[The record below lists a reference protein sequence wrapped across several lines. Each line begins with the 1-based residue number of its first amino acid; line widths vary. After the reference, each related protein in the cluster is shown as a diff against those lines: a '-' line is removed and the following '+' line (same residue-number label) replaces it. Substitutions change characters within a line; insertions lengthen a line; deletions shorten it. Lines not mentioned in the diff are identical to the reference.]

1 MKPLKQGFEASEPI
15 TVIIEGKPYEIAN
28 LKKSGIPHNWK
39 ILLAFE
45 DAWREIDVRQFKTGS
60 DLWEVN
66 KYIETNNLT
75 LSDLGVFT
83 PVEKPDYSVK
93 QSDYED
99 LNRKY
104 PAYTVPFIDR
114 LYNYLK
120 EEGEH
125 VGVYLLND
133 ELKAL
138 NKRGESIQE
147 YIMRRQQNK
156 KQFINNLKSNKSM
169 ITSSTGKT
177 STFDQ
182 TDPQQIA
189 GKIARITQLTDL
201 GLTFDP
207 NGGTFKGHGFEITQ
221 YSIEMDT
228 DEAWDEII
236 SFIEEAATPAAPT
249 GMTDKEISDAAW
261 KRADPKNETQQIAEA
276 ELRKLQTQQ
285 IPVLV
290 AEHVDTAPETPEQP
304 APKKPISLTVFGSL
318 TPQRVLELQNIEADV
333 KAVVAA
339 NEFVK
344 ITDAKTAKLAKSRE
358 AALLKASTSTEK
370 IDSDATKFLNA
381 FKKTISNFITPIATI
396 ARDAHAK
403 QKAERLVWEDEEKK
417 RLAAIEKAKTDKI
430 NERKEALAKI
440 PFQFNGT
447 IYNIGTVFIT
457 GSDIENMT
465 DSEFADAVQ
474 RGYDLKKQQDEAA
487 KEQLSKDE
495 IIRKLQEQLA
505 ALTAPVAPAPEPV
518 KTVEQAAAVI
528 DKIIE
533 PEAAIK
539 PEPTA
544 PLINTTQSNPAPT
557 TTAANTPASKPID
570 TSYTA
575 GTVLEFKPN
584 DNKLLTAFD
593 AAHFSIIN
601 HDPVPSAFIK
611 CREFF
616 KFGVRDMALEV
627 YKIMNSTPEAGV
639 KKSDLINQLV
649 DSVLNP

>member
-66 KYIETNNLT
+66 KYIENNNLT

-83 PVEKPDYSVK
+83 PEEKPDYSVK

-156 KQFINNLKSNKSM
+156 KQFINNLKLQEPM
-169 ITSSTGKT
+169 ITSPTGET

-236 SFIEEAATPAAPT
+236 SFIEEAATPAEPT
-249 GMTDKEISDAAW
+249 GMTDKEISELAW
-261 KRADPKNETQQIAEA
+261 QRADPKNETQQIAEA
-276 ELRKLQTQQ
+276 ELRKLKTQQ
-285 IPVLV
+285 VPVLV
-290 AEHVDTAPETPEQP
+290 AEPETPEQP

-430 NERKEALAKI
+430 NKRKEALAKI
-440 PFQFNGT
+440 PFQFNGM

-465 DSEFADAVQ
+465 DSEFADIVQ
-474 RGYDLKKQQDEAA
+474 RGAELKKQQDEAA
-487 KEQLSKDE
+487 KEQEDKDA
-495 IIRKLQEQLA
+495 IIRELQERLA
-505 ALTAPVAPAPEPV
+505 ALTAPVAVESETV
-518 KTVEQAAAVI
+518 KTVEQAAGFI
-528 DKIIE
+528 NKIIE
-533 PEAAIK
+533 PEAVM
-539 PEPTA
+539 ELVA
-544 PLINTTQSNPAPT
+544 PLINTTQSTPTPEPEPAPAT
-557 TTAANTPASKPID
+557 VNTPASKPD
-570 TSYTA
+570 YTV
-575 GTVLEFKPN
+575 GTALEFKPN

-593 AAHFSIIN
+593 AAHFAVIN
-601 HDPVPSAFIK
+601 RDPVPAAFIK

-649 DSVLNP
+649 ASVLNP